1 MKTIKILLSLI
12 LTCSMTALYAQTP
25 PNIMSSYANSS
36 NTFTIKPI
44 ANTSNQVVR
53 PRDLDFHPTTGD
65 LWVVN
70 QGTANTGGSTVT
82 IKNPGQTNQT
92 SQYIKD
98 PNSWHFMSL
107 PSGIAFG
114 TNTNFGTSTSIYDA
128 NHNGGAPFTGPALWP
143 SAQGVYGVQPP
154 GLNGSHLDM
163 LHGSPYCMGIA
174 WQKDNI
180 YWVTDMNNNDVVMYD
195 FAQDHGPGN
204 ANHDDGIIRR
214 YTGQS
219 ISWINQSTSS
229 HLAFDDNKKWL
240 YIVDGG
246 GKRVIR
252 LDITTGS
259 QGGTPSF
266 PQYEQLAEY
275 RNYDNATWET
285 VIDTGLVKPVG
296 IAVVGNFMAV
306 SDNDNGD
313 IVIYNI
319 SNIPAQEVNR
329 VKTTAGI
336 QGIDIG
342 PDGRIWF
349 VNTTANTVG
358 TIEPAVVT
366 KVDNFIT
373 NSNLLS
379 VFPNPTKGEFQLQ
392 LDGLNSDANLTIANM
407 NGQQVFEK
415 DIATDNEKINVS
427 KLSAG
432 IYFLKVRNERFNIT
446 KKLIIQ

>member
-1 MKTIKILLSLI
+1 MKTIKILLGLM
-12 LTCSMTALYAQTP
+12 LTCSMTALYAQV
-25 PNIMSSYANSS
+25 PNIMSSYANSA

-44 ANTSNQVVR
+44 ANTSNQVVK
-53 PRDLDFHPTTGD
+53 PRDLDFHPNGD

-70 QGTANTGGSTVT
+70 QGTQNTGGSTVT
-82 IKNPGQTNQT
+82 IKNAGEINQT

-98 PNSWHFMSL
+98 PNSWHFMNL

-114 TNTNFGTSTSIYDA
+114 MNTNFGTSTSIYDA

-143 SAQGVYGVQPP
+143 SASGIYGVQPP
-154 GLNGSHLDM
+154 GGNGSHLDM

-195 FAQDHGPGN
+195 FAQDHGPGQ

-219 ISWINQSTSS
+219 ISWINQATSS

-240 YIVDGG
+240 YVVDGG
-246 GKRVIR
+246 GKKVIR
-252 LDITTGS
+252 LDITTGT

-319 SNIPAQEVNR
+319 ANIPAQEVNR
-329 VKTTAGI
+329 IQTTTGI

-373 NSNLLS
+373 NSKMLT
-379 VFPNPTKGEFQLQ
+379 VFPNPTNGEFQLQ
-392 LDGLNSDANLTIANM
+392 LDGLNTEANLTIANM

-415 DIATDNEKINVS
+415 SIATDNEKINVS

-432 IYFLKVRNERFNIT
+432 IYFIKVNNEKYNIT
-446 KKLIIQ
+446 KKLMIH